1 MPVDLRL
8 SRVEEETV
16 AEHLPQIGQERS
28 DAVVLVVV
36 LVVQPL
42 LDHVQGD
49 RVFDL
54 LQVLG
59 EVEISA
65 VPEGAIIEK
74 GFLDPERLPEGH
86 RLWPQLVHLEQKSST
101 KLEIPF

>member
-16 AEHLPQIGQERS
+16 AEHLPQIGQEGT

-65 VPEGAIIEK
+65 VPEG
-74 GFLDPERLPEGH
+74 
-86 RLWPQLVHLEQKSST
+86 QLLKRD
-101 KLEIPF
+101 F

>member
-16 AEHLPQIGQERS
+16 AEHLPQIGQERT

-54 LQVLG
+54 LQVLR

-65 VPEGAIIEK
+65 VPEGNFEK